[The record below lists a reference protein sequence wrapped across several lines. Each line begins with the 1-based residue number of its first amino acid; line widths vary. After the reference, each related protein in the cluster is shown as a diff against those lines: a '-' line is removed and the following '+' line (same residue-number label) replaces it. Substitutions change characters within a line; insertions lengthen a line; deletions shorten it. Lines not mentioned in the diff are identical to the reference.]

1 MLQSCPR
8 RRRTTDRRPRLSWV
22 RSGTTHRRTRLQQH
36 LLPGSSYARDA
47 MAANWPR
54 LLMNDV
60 AGAAGGRPS
69 RSRPLV
75 WRRCPGAF
83 GGAPA
88 GRPRRAGY
96 RARGRAPRARRP
108 TRVAR
113 RRPRAPRRPAG
124 RATPCR
130 GGGRRR
136 LRRPRPRR
144 GRGAAARVLG
154 LRRGV
159 RVEAP
164 RVHEAPRP
172 ARVPRRRPTR
182 GRARRGPAVPR
193 GLRPGAAAAAPPQ
206 PPSARRAAPSS
217 DPSSPPRP
225 LPIFALASRCAA
237 SPLDLDSMGSPTPC
251 CPAGARAPL
260 DSHHA
265 SVRYRRNNYRS
276 PPSPGARRR
285 GYFIIIPL
293 PRAAAG
299 RRAPGPARDGFC
311 GASKVGGV
319 RVPRSSLKGGW
330 IGSP

>member
-1 MLQSCPR
+1 MSRAPR
-8 RRRTTDRRPRLSWV
+8 AAV
-22 RSGTTHRRTRLQQH
+22 RVG
-36 LLPGSSYARDA
+36 
-47 MAANWPR
+47 
-54 LLMNDV
+54 
-60 AGAAGGRPS
+60 
-69 RSRPLV
+69 RPLV

-88 GRPRRAGY
+88 GRPRRAAIGRGDGH
-96 RARGRAPRARRP
+96 RARAVRP
-108 TRVAR
+108 RVAR
-113 RRPRAPRRPAG
+113 RAVRARRVAPQDAPRRVAVAAG
-124 RATPCR
+124 VW
-130 GGGRRR
+130 

-193 GLRPGAAAAAPPQ
+193 GLARPGAEAAAERQ

-293 PRAAAG
+293 PRAP
-299 RRAPGPARDGFC
+299 RPAR
-311 GASKVGGV
+311 ARARARAR
-319 RVPRSSLKGGW
+319 RVLRG
-330 IGSP
+330 

>member
-36 LLPGSSYARDA
+36 LLPGSSYARNA
-47 MAANWPR
+47 MAANWPPPS
-54 LLMNDV
+54 NDV

-69 RSRPLV
+69 RSSPCLAPL
-75 WRRCPGAF
+75 PGAF

-88 GRPRRAGY
+88 RASSPGVIGRGDGHA
-96 RARGRAPRARRP
+96 RAPSDPDRSSCVRARR
-108 TRVAR
+108 RS
-113 RRPRAPRRPAG
+113 AG

-130 GGGRRR
+130 GGGRRLAPAAAAAPR
-136 LRRPRPRR
+136 ARRRRPRPW
-144 GRGAAARVLG
+144 AA
-154 LRRGV
+154 RGV

-193 GLRPGAAAAAPPQ
+193 GLARPGAEAAAERQ

-285 GYFIIIPL
+285 GYFIIIPCR
-293 PRAAAG
+293 PAA
-299 RRAPGPARDGFC
+299 RRRPATGFAR
-311 GASKVGGV
+311 G
-319 RVPRSSLKGGW
+319 
-330 IGSP
+330 

>member
-1 MLQSCPR
+1 MS
-8 RRRTTDRRPRLSWV
+8 
-22 RSGTTHRRTRLQQH
+22 
-36 LLPGSSYARDA
+36 
-47 MAANWPR
+47 
-54 LLMNDV
+54 
-60 AGAAGGRPS
+60 
-69 RSRPLV
+69 
-75 WRRCPGAF
+75 
-83 GGAPA
+83 
-88 GRPRRAGY
+88 
-96 RARGRAPRARRP
+96 RAPRAAVRVGVVPLFGAAAPAPSAARRQGVLAGQAIGRGDGHRARAVRP
-108 TRVAR
+108 RVAR
-113 RRPRAPRRPAG
+113 RAVRARRVAPQDAPRRVAVAAG
-124 RATPCR
+124 VW
-130 GGGRRR
+130 

-172 ARVPRRRPTR
+172 APVPRRRPSR

-193 GLRPGAAAAAPPQ
+193 GLARPGAAAAAERQ

-276 PPSPGARRR
+276 PPSPGARRK

-293 PRAAAG
+293 PRAAAPRARARA
-299 RRAPGPARDGFC
+299 RRVLP
-311 GASKVGGV
+311 GAS
-319 RVPRSSLKGGW
+319 
-330 IGSP
+330 

>member
-1 MLQSCPR
+1 MS
-8 RRRTTDRRPRLSWV
+8 
-22 RSGTTHRRTRLQQH
+22 
-36 LLPGSSYARDA
+36 
-47 MAANWPR
+47 
-54 LLMNDV
+54 
-60 AGAAGGRPS
+60 
-69 RSRPLV
+69 
-75 WRRCPGAF
+75 
-83 GGAPA
+83 
-88 GRPRRAGY
+88 
-96 RARGRAPRARRP
+96 RAPRAAVRVGVVPLFGAAAPAPSAARRQGVLAGQAIGRGDGHRARAVRP
-108 TRVAR
+108 RVAR
-113 RRPRAPRRPAG
+113 RAVRARRVAPQDAPRRVAVAAG
-124 RATPCR
+124 VW
-130 GGGRRR
+130 

-144 GRGAAARVLG
+144 GGGAAARVLG

-164 RVHEAPRP
+164 ACTRRHAPRASHAVQP
-172 ARVPRRRPTR
+172 EGAP
-182 GRARRGPAVPR
+182 GGGPAVPR
-193 GLRPGAAAAAPPQ
+193 GLARPGAEAAAERQ